1 MRATGSEAFAVE
13 AGGTHLAGERWGA
26 GDPVAVFLHAGVCD
40 RRSWR
45 QLVGRLGTAGAV
57 VAYDRRGHGETPLG
71 SGDLDHLGDLLSVL
85 DRVSPAGPVWLVG
98 SSMGGS
104 LALDAALEAPDRVA
118 GLVLLAPG
126 VSGQPEVP
134 LDPATDRLEEQ
145 IVEAI
150 ESGDLATA
158 NRLEIRLW
166 LDGPLATEGRVTG
179 PARELAL
186 AMNRLLLERAEPPEE
201 AGGGGV
207 AAWERLGE
215 LDLPVTVLCGDLD
228 VPVILETARRLPTL
242 IAGADYH
249 ELPGMAHLPY
259 LEDPA
264 AVAALVDQAL
274 ATG

>member
-1 MRATGSEAFAVE
+1 MRATAGEAFSVDT
-13 AGGTHLAGERWGA
+13 GGVRLAGERWGA
-26 GDPVAVFLHAGVCD
+26 GEPVAVLLHAGVCD

-45 QLVGRLGTAGAV
+45 QLAGHLEVPGTV
-57 VAYDRRGHGETPLG
+57 VAYDRRGHGETSLG
-71 SGDLDHLGDLLSVL
+71 GGDPNHLADLLSVL
-85 DRVSPAGPVWLVG
+85 DRVSPAGPAWLVG

-134 LDPATDRLEEQ
+134 LDPATDRLDEQ

-150 ESGDLATA
+150 EAGDLATA

-166 LDGPLATEGRVTG
+166 LDGPTAGEGRVTG

-186 AMNRLLLERAEPPEE
+186 AMNQRLLEQAEPPEGTGSG
-201 AGGGGV
+201 AV
-207 AAWERLGE
+207 AAWGRLGE
-215 LDLPVTVLCGDLD
+215 LDLAVTVVCGELD
-228 VPVILETARRLPTL
+228 VPAVLETARRLPTL
-242 IAGADYH
+242 IAGAVYH
-249 ELPGMAHLPY
+249 ELAGMAHLPY

-264 AVAALVDQAL
+264 AVAALVDRAL
-274 ATG
+274 GGG